1 MNKLLVLPDI
11 HGREFW
17 RGPCNDIEKYDK
29 VIFLGDYLDP
39 YGFEGIEVEDA
50 IENFKEILEL
60 KKNNMDKVVLLL
72 GNHKNFN

>member
-1 MNKLLVLPDI
+1 MNELLVLPDI

-29 VIFLGDYLDP
+29 VIFLGDYFDP
-39 YGFEGIEVEDA
+39 YDFEHISVPQA
-50 IENFKEILEL
+50 IVNFEEILEL

-72 GNHKNFN
+72 GNHKKFN